1 MMNNFLYNF
10 SSFRFRLF
18 DRLKSCFTLDP
29 LLTKVSKCML
39 GHSCENLC
47 IHSTHFFDLKS
58 FASQYD
64 FKNNLLS
71 LSNFL
76 PNALNHLELMEMK
89 DHDM

>member
-1 MMNNFLYNF
+1 
-10 SSFRFRLF
+10 
-18 DRLKSCFTLDP
+18 
-29 LLTKVSKCML
+29 ML